1 MANEPGDNSPQPA
14 TRQSELLPAILA
26 IALAVASQ
34 LAVQDGLTLLGLV
47 GYIAA
52 IWLFVAS
59 VRSIFEAAPLGTAP
73 REPISLDQPAPLE
86 TEYEPTETID
96 SVSRLNYLRQN
107 WRKVTLAEIFAGDIP
122 PARLMA
128 LETRSVEVA
137 AETSDETVAEAE
149 GALEDAPVLATAQIS
164 TWSGSDSPASSP
176 RAVKVTPQGN
186 VLVLDTG
193 LEQVQRF
200 DEKGNLLATYLVKGL
215 ADVQTVDLDISPD
228 GQTLYI
234 VDAASGHLQVVS
246 LADADLTGDG
256 IGADEEE

>member
-107 WRKVTLAEIFAGDIP
+107 WRKVTLAEIFK
-122 PARLMA
+122 R
-128 LETRSVEVA
+128 V